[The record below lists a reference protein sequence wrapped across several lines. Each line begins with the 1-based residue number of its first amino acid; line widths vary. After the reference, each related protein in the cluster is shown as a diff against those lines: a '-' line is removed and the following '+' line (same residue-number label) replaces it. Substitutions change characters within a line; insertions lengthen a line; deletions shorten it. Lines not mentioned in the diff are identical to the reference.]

1 MTLRLIILLT
11 TFLSF
16 NAQAQMLFKASVN
29 APSITIGSTV
39 SYSVTLENVDSR
51 SFKPPSFE
59 GFNIVSGPS
68 TSMSSTTING
78 VTSSEFKYVYV
89 LQPKEV
95 GEYVIPAATAMYE
108 NKRIKSNL
116 VKVVVKKGQGG
127 AKNQN
132 DLAKNMEGQMF
143 VRAVP
148 STDTAYIGQQVILNY
163 NIYYTTSV
171 KRYDQITEPK
181 YDGFFSKQLRSVGR
195 NNRIEEIN
203 GVKYNVTTVRKVAL
217 YPQQTGKLDIEESK
231 FKLGVSSSNNNSRRV
246 FFERY
251 NYFYFNTEALTINV
265 LPLPDNAPASFSG
278 AVGDYTAQ
286 SNVTPSNLTTDDALT
301 ILLEIY
307 GNGDVKQNLPPKV
320 IFDEN
325 LEVYNTSV
333 IEKKTIPREGYLQS
347 FMKVEYTVLPKV
359 AKRYLIQPQFSFFNP
374 DSARYVT
381 IRTGVDNVMVRQGKG
396 KKTEKAVVSESEAM
410 SSALKPIMTST
421 SLSTI
426 KTSAWIQQPIGKAL
440 LLFPIFAMGA
450 ILLYR
455 QNEIKKGNIDPNL
468 IRKQKA
474 GSVAK
479 QRLQTAEKFMKAGDN
494 KSFYDEIAASIFGYI
509 ANKLDIPF
517 SELSKD
523 NISSKLQAENVAAAT
538 IEKLSSL
545 LSKCEM
551 ARFAGGA
558 GAENMQTVYNDAQ
571 HIIESLEQG
580 GNI

>member
-1 MTLRLIILLT
+1 MKLRLIFLFTILL
-11 TFLSF
+11 SF
-16 NAQAQMLFKASVN
+16 SVQAQMLFKAGVN
-29 APSITIGSTV
+29 VRDITIGNSVRYT
-39 SYSVTLENVDSR
+39 VTLENIDSR
-51 SFKPPSFE
+51 TYRPPSFK

-78 VTSSEFKYVYV
+78 VTSSEFKYIYI
-89 LQPKEV
+89 LEPKEV
-95 GEYVIPAATAMYE
+95 GEYVIPSATAMYN
-108 NKRIKSNL
+108 NKPVKSNM
-116 VKVVVKKGQGG
+116 VKVIVKKGKGG
-127 AKNQN
+127 AKNQK

-148 STDTAYIGQQVILNY
+148 SSDTAYIGQQVILNY
-163 NIYYTTSV
+163 NIYYTTQV

-195 NNRIEEIN
+195 NSAVEVID
-203 GVKYNVTTVRKVAL
+203 GVEYNVTTVRKVAL

-231 FKLGVSSSNNNSRRV
+231 FKLGVPAPGNNSRSV

-265 LPLPDNAPASFSG
+265 LTLPDDAPASFSG
-278 AVGDYTAQ
+278 AVGEYTAQ
-286 SNVTPSNLTTDDALT
+286 SVVSPSNLTTDDALT

-307 GNGDVKQNLPPKV
+307 GNGDVKQNLPPQV
-320 IFDEN
+320 IFDED

-333 IEKKTIPREGYLQS
+333 LEKKTIPREGYLQS
-347 FMKVEYTVLPKV
+347 FMKVEYTVLPKK
-359 AKRYLIQPQFSFFNP
+359 ARRYLIQPRFTYFNP

-381 IRTGVDNVMVRQGKG
+381 IVTGVDNVMVRQGKG
-396 KKTEKAVVSESEAM
+396 KKQSKTVISESEAM
-410 SSALKPIMTST
+410 SSALKPLMTST
-421 SLSTI
+421 TLNT
-426 KTSAWIQQPIGKAL
+426 KKDSAWIQHPIGKGL
-440 LLFPIFAMGA
+440 LLFPFLAMGA
-450 ILLYR
+450 VLLYR
-455 QNEIKKGNIDPNL
+455 QNEIKKGNIDPDL

-474 GSVAK
+474 GGVAK
-479 QRLQTAEKFMKAGDN
+479 QRLLSAEKFLQAGDS

-509 ANKLDIPF
+509 ANKLDIPL

-523 NISSKLQAENVAAAT
+523 NIASKLQAKQVSPNT
-538 IEKLSSL
+538 IEKLSDL

-558 GAENMQTVYNDAQ
+558 GADNMQLVYNDAQ

-580 GNI
+580 GNL

>member
-95 GEYVIPAATAMYE
+95 GEYVIPAATAMYK

-347 FMKVEYTVLPKV
+347 FMKVEYTVLRQTEITDCRKV
-359 AKRYLIQPQFSFFNP
+359 Y
-374 DSARYVT
+374 
-381 IRTGVDNVMVRQGKG
+381 
-396 KKTEKAVVSESEAM
+396 E
-410 SSALKPIMTST
+410 
-421 SLSTI
+421 
-426 KTSAWIQQPIGKAL
+426 
-440 LLFPIFAMGA
+440 
-450 ILLYR
+450 
-455 QNEIKKGNIDPNL
+455 
-468 IRKQKA
+468 
-474 GSVAK
+474 
-479 QRLQTAEKFMKAGDN
+479 
-494 KSFYDEIAASIFGYI
+494 
-509 ANKLDIPF
+509 
-517 SELSKD
+517 
-523 NISSKLQAENVAAAT
+523 
-538 IEKLSSL
+538 
-545 LSKCEM
+545 
-551 ARFAGGA
+551 GG
-558 GAENMQTVYNDAQ
+558 G
-571 HIIESLEQG
+571 
-580 GNI
+580 